1 MRLSQ
6 FDKLTQSAA
15 CIVLATSIVAAS
27 GSHSVN
33 VADRLFDEYGRIRW
47 ADEQARL
54 DNFAIT
60 LQQDPKLVGYVT
72 VYAGRISCAGEAQR
86 HALKIK
92 NYLVRRRQIEPTR
105 ILWLDAGYADSF
117 VVVLQPAD
125 RDANI
130 IFPVY
135 PSLLAKDVRVTK
147 CKTVRHGKRA

>member
-6 FDKLTQSAA
+6 FNTLMQFEV
-15 CIVLATSIVAAS
+15 CMVLATSIVAGGTSRSA
-27 GSHSVN
+27 N
-33 VADRLFDEYGRIRW
+33 APDRVFDEYGRIRW

-72 VYAGRISCAGEAQR
+72 VYAGRISCAGEAQQ
-86 HALKIK
+86 HARKIK
-92 NYLVRRRQIEPTR
+92 NYLVTQRQIEPTR

-117 VVVLQPAD
+117 RVVLQPAD

-130 IFPVY
+130 IFPIY
-135 PSLLAKDVRVTK
+135 PSLLAKEVRVTK
-147 CKTVRHGKRA
+147 CKTIYREKRA